1 MESFT
6 VAVGLLMLIWTTV
19 PALAQTTLTI
29 TSLSLAGSLAF
40 TNVFP
45 GHHYALQQAGD
56 LSAAWTNALPAL
68 SDIQATDSTMTVSVP
83 TNAQQRWYRIEDLGL
98 CCANTGGADYDLYV
112 YTAAGVPTATPPPGL

>member
-1 MESFT
+1 
-6 VAVGLLMLIWTTV
+6 MLIWTTV

-56 LSAAWTNALPAL
+56 LSAWGRL
-68 SDIQATDSTMTVSVP
+68 
-83 TNAQQRWYRIEDLGL
+83 
-98 CCANTGGADYDLYV
+98 
-112 YTAAGVPTATPPPGL
+112 

>member
-40 TNVFP
+40 INVLP

-56 LSAAWTNALPAL
+56 LSAWGRL
-68 SDIQATDSTMTVSVP
+68 
-83 TNAQQRWYRIEDLGL
+83 
-98 CCANTGGADYDLYV
+98 
-112 YTAAGVPTATPPPGL
+112 